1 MVDWRTDEMPKDGTV
16 IYRRIVQPYRFLPYK
31 PNSRQAKRGKLGR
44 WQVMDEFGGWDNC
57 SEPNGPP
64 NTRLRVRMNLWPRP
78 IYEAVSTVLSGN

>member
-57 SEPNGPP
+57 SEPLGTEWTTEYPFKGEDESMASAD
-64 NTRLRVRMNLWPRP
+64 L
-78 IYEAVSTVLSGN
+78 